1 MSAKKTR
8 AKKTVLKFLKLKSQ
22 YTDSC
27 CFWLISFLF
36 FFFLLFFLLFKFTNS
51 TTRSFFIHNSACFAL
66 IASLL
71 VSRTNIYKCSHS
83 QHKNIKIRS
92 ERAKFF
98 ESKSIFVLHN
108 FNKYFKRET
117 AGRAKEQACMKISL
131 FNFPTITSHDDCKCD
146 DKKENLAVTHE

>member
-108 FNKYFKRET
+108 FNKYIS
-117 AGRAKEQACMKISL
+117 KERLQEEQRNRL
-131 FNFPTITSHDDCKCD
+131 
-146 DKKENLAVTHE
+146 V